1 MNKLIE
7 DGIITKEERIAFIT
21 NTQIDKVPNSLIGDI
36 IGFAETVCQLERAV
50 EIEFTT
56 DYNRDVELADLF
68 RISLREYLK
77 RDNPYSYTEW
87 LKQWLCELQQKMKAP
102 KMAIE
107 TCPHCGHEIQMNLDA
122 KAKEIPFCPYCG
134 AQHIWLCSECIKIDD
149 CNPCG
154 KNSFC
159 KGKCNI

>member
-21 NTQIDKVPNSLIGDI
+21 DTQIDKVPNSLIGDI
-36 IGFAETVCQLERAV
+36 IGFAETVYRLERAV

-68 RISLREYLK
+68 RISLCEYLK

-87 LKQWLCELQQKMKAP
+87 LEQWLCELQQKMKTP

-107 TCPHCGHEIQMNLDA
+107 TCPIADM
-122 KAKEIPFCPYCG
+122 K
-134 AQHIWLCSECIKIDD
+134 SR
-149 CNPCG
+149 
-154 KNSFC
+154 
-159 KGKCNI
+159 